1 MEDRG
6 SANGVFVNDLR
17 IRGRAAL
24 VHGDRIRIGSVTL
37 EVRRPLA

>member
-1 MEDRG
+1 MTPGAETPAEDQR
-6 SANGVFVNDLR
+6 V
-17 IRGRAAL
+17 RGRAAL